1 MREENDFF
9 KVLLADMERCKRV
22 SLRFLYKRSE
32 KLFNTRVHL
41 LYFKGR
47 VMKKKVVRHQSDF
60 NQGCCA
66 AQLPVCVSQMAG
78 RDSEAEEARC
88 LKDCPVH
95 QPRALT
101 SVPVSVKCVVLIV
114 THSL

>member
-22 SLRFLYKRSE
+22 SLRFLCKRSE

-47 VMKKKVVRHQSDF
+47 VMKKKVVRH
-60 NQGCCA
+60 
-66 AQLPVCVSQMAG
+66 
-78 RDSEAEEARC
+78 
-88 LKDCPVH
+88 
-95 QPRALT
+95 
-101 SVPVSVKCVVLIV
+101 
-114 THSL
+114 